1 MKRNFGSDCRII
13 AIMSGCFTQRGEPA
27 IFDKYTRAESALGCG
42 CDLVLELPL
51 PHSMSGAEFFARAG
65 VYIADAIG
73 KIDLLFFGSECGE
86 LTRLQTVARRMTSDE
101 FGKACAE
108 ARSKDKGAQTGR
120 LRADIYRRLF
130 GDEPI
135 LSGSND
141 LLALEYLRA
150 LKRFGSA
157 IRPYAIKRVGGEY
170 NSTDVSADISTDCTT
185 DISND
190 NIAGIS
196 PDSISGIPTDSI
208 DAAMTETAKKSGEL
222 RALSPARFASATAI
236 RKAILS
242 GGELS
247 VLVPDKSAEL
257 ARREIDSGRI
267 HSLSKLDKIVSAF
280 IRLRGQDFDN
290 CIEGSASIGARLRKA
305 AAEYS
310 TVDDIV
316 NASVERRYSASRV
329 RRVLLG
335 GMLGIKMSDCDE
347 LPAYTN
353 LLGANAV
360 GRELLAEIRK
370 TSRLPV
376 VTRISEIK
384 SLGERA
390 RAQLELEKRAAG
402 LYALSCDAPQSPA
415 DILRAHP
422 VMF

>member
-27 IFDKYTRAESALGCG
+27 IFDKYTRAESALHCG
-42 CDLVLELPL
+42 CDLVLDLPL
-51 PHSMSGAEFFARAG
+51 PFSMSGAEFFARAG
-65 VYIADAIG
+65 VYIADSIG
-73 KIDLLFFGSECGE
+73 VVDLLFFGSECGE

-108 ARSKDKGAQTGR
+108 ARLKDKGAQTGR

-135 LSGSND
+135 LSGSNN

-150 LKRFGSA
+150 LNRFGSA
-157 IRPYAIKRVGGEY
+157 IQPYAIKRVGGEY
-170 NSTDVSADISTDCTT
+170 NSTDVSTGISTGEMSESSFGTNTSLDKR
-185 DISND
+185 
-190 NIAGIS
+190 
-196 PDSISGIPTDSI
+196 
-208 DAAMTETAKKSGEL
+208 TAPL
-222 RALSPARFASATAI
+222 PRFASATAI
-236 RKAILS
+236 RNAILS
-242 GGELS
+242 GSILSDGELMD
-247 VLVPDKSAEL
+247 LLPDKSAEL
-257 ARREIDSGRI
+257 ARREIAAGRV

-290 CIEGSASIGARLRKA
+290 CIEGSASIGARLRSA
-305 AAEYS
+305 AAKYS

-316 NASVERRYSASRV
+316 DASVERRYSASRV

-390 RAQLELEKRAAG
+390 RAQLELEQRAAG
-402 LYALSCDAPQSPA
+402 LYALSCDTPQSPA

>member
-1 MKRNFGSDCRII
+1 MKTAAVICEYNPFHFGHKYQIETMKRNFGSDCRII
-13 AIMSGCFTQRGEPA
+13 AIMSGSFTQRGEPA
-27 IFDKYTRAESALGCG
+27 IFDKYTRAESALRCG

-51 PHSMSGAEFFARAG
+51 PFSMSGAEFFARAG
-65 VYIADAIG
+65 VYIADSIG
-73 KIDLLFFGSECGE
+73 VVDLLFFGSECGE
-86 LTRLQTVARRMTSDE
+86 LTRLQTVAERMSSDE
-101 FGKACAE
+101 FRQACTE
-108 ARSKDKGAQTGR
+108 ERSKDKGAQTGR
-120 LRADIYRRLF
+120 LRDEIYRRLW

-135 LSGSND
+135 LSGSNN

-150 LKRFGSA
+150 LKRFNSP
-157 IRPYAIKRVGGEY
+157 IQPYAVKRVGGDY
-170 NSTDVSADISTDCTT
+170 NSTDVSTGEMSEYCFDKNTFSDKL
-185 DISND
+185 
-190 NIAGIS
+190 
-196 PDSISGIPTDSI
+196 
-208 DAAMTETAKKSGEL
+208 TAPL
-222 RALSPARFASATAI
+222 PRFASATAI
-236 RKAILS
+236 RNTILS
-242 GGELS
+242 GPILSGAELS
-247 VLVPDKSAEL
+247 GLMPDKSAEL
-257 ARREIDSGRI
+257 ARREIAAGRI
-267 HSLSKLDKIVSAF
+267 HSLSKLDKIAAAF

-310 TVDDIV
+310 TVNDIV
-316 NASVERRYSASRV
+316 DASVERRYSASRV

-402 LYALSCDAPQSPA
+402 LYALSCDTPQSPA

>member
-1 MKRNFGSDCRII
+1 MKTAAVICEYNPFHFGHKYQLDVIRHLLGQDTAII
-13 AIMSGCFTQRGEPA
+13 AIMSGDFVQRGEPA
-27 IFDKYTRAESALGCG
+27 IIGKYARAESALLCG
-42 CDLVLELPL
+42 CDLILELPL
-51 PHSMSGAEFFARAG
+51 PFSMSGAEFFARAG
-65 VYIADAIG
+65 VYIADSLGIV
-73 KIDLLFFGSECGE
+73 DLLFFGSECGE
-86 LTRLQTVARRMTSDE
+86 LTKLQTVAERMTSDE
-101 FGKACAE
+101 FGQACVE

-120 LRADIYRRLF
+120 LRDEIYRRLW

-150 LKRFGSA
+150 LKRFGSP
-157 IRPYAIKRVGGEY
+157 IRPYAVKRVGGGY
-170 NSTDVSADISTDCTT
+170 NSTDISTGEMSEYCFDKNTFS
-185 DISND
+185 DKL
-190 NIAGIS
+190 
-196 PDSISGIPTDSI
+196 
-208 DAAMTETAKKSGEL
+208 TAPL
-222 RALSPARFASATAI
+222 PRFASATAI

-310 TVDDIV
+310 TVNDIV
-316 NASVERRYSASRV
+316 DASVERRYSASRV

-335 GMLGIKMSDCDE
+335 GMLWIKMSDCDK
-347 LPAYTN
+347 LPVYTN

-415 DILRAHP
+415 DILRSLP
-422 VMF
+422 VMV

>member
-1 MKRNFGSDCRII
+1 MKRNFGSDCRVI

-27 IFDKYTRAESALGCG
+27 IFDKYTRAESALRCG

-65 VYIADAIG
+65 VYIADSIG
-73 KIDLLFFGSECGE
+73 VDDLLFFGSECGE
-86 LTRLQTVARRMTSDE
+86 LARLQTVAERMSSDE
-101 FGKACAE
+101 FRQACAE
-108 ARSKDKGAQTGR
+108 ARVTDKGAQTGR

-157 IRPYAIKRVGGEY
+157 IQPYAIKRVGGEY
-170 NSTDVSADISTDCTT
+170 NSTDVSTGEMSEYCFDKNTFSDKL
-185 DISND
+185 
-190 NIAGIS
+190 
-196 PDSISGIPTDSI
+196 
-208 DAAMTETAKKSGEL
+208 TAPL
-222 RALSPARFASATAI
+222 PCFASATAI
-236 RKAILS
+236 RNTILSDPILS

-247 VLVPDKSAEL
+247 GLMPDKSAEL
-257 ARREIDSGRI
+257 ARREIAAGRV

-280 IRLRGQDFDN
+280 IRLRDQDFDN
-290 CIEGSASIGARLRKA
+290 CIEGSASIGARLRSA
-305 AAEYS
+305 AAKYS
-310 TVDDIV
+310 TVEDIV

-347 LPAYTN
+347 LPVYTN

-370 TSRLPV
+370 TSRLPI

-390 RAQLELEKRAAG
+390 RAQLELEQRAAG

-415 DILRAHP
+415 DILRSRP
-422 VMF
+422 VMYN

>member
-1 MKRNFGSDCRII
+1 MKTAAVICEYNPFHFGHRYQIDTIKRTFGSDCRII

-27 IFDKYTRAESALGCG
+27 IFDKYTRAEAALRCG

-65 VYIADAIG
+65 VYIADSIR

-86 LTRLQTVARRMTSDE
+86 LARLQTVAERMSSDE
-101 FGKACAE
+101 FRQACAE
-108 ARSKDKGAQTGR
+108 ARVTDKGAQTGR
-120 LRADIYRRLF
+120 LRDEIYRRLW

-150 LKRFGSA
+150 LNRFGSA
-157 IRPYAIKRVGGEY
+157 IQPYAIKRVGGEY
-170 NSTDVSADISTDCTT
+170 NSTDISTGEMSEYCFDKNTFS
-185 DISND
+185 DKL
-190 NIAGIS
+190 
-196 PDSISGIPTDSI
+196 
-208 DAAMTETAKKSGEL
+208 TAPL
-222 RALSPARFASATAI
+222 PRFASATAI

-247 VLVPDKSAEL
+247 GLIPDKSAEL
-257 ARREIDSGRI
+257 ARREIATGRV
-267 HSLSKLDKIVSAF
+267 HSLSKLDKIAAAF

-310 TVDDIV
+310 TVNDIV
-316 NASVERRYSASRV
+316 DASVERRYSASRV

-335 GMLGIKMSDCDE
+335 GMLWIKMSDCDK
-347 LPAYTN
+347 LPVYTN

>member
-1 MKRNFGSDCRII
+1 MRTAAVICEYNPFHFGHKYQLDVIRHLLGQDTAII
-13 AIMSGCFTQRGEPA
+13 AIMSGDFVQRGEPA
-27 IFDKYTRAESALGCG
+27 IIGKYARAESALLCG
-42 CDLVLELPL
+42 CDLILELPL
-51 PHSMSGAEFFARAG
+51 PFSMSGAEFFARAG
-65 VYIADAIG
+65 VYIADSLGIV
-73 KIDLLFFGSECGE
+73 DLLFFGSECGE
-86 LTRLQTVARRMTSDE
+86 LTKLQTVAERMTSDE
-101 FGKACAE
+101 FGQACVE
-108 ARSKDKGAQTGR
+108 ARMTDKGAQTGR

-150 LKRFGSA
+150 LNRFGSA
-157 IRPYAIKRVGGEY
+157 IQPYAIKRVGGGY
-170 NSTDVSADISTDCTT
+170 NSTDISTGEMSEYCFDKNTFS
-185 DISND
+185 DKL
-190 NIAGIS
+190 
-196 PDSISGIPTDSI
+196 
-208 DAAMTETAKKSGEL
+208 TAPL
-222 RALSPARFASATAI
+222 PRFASATAI

-247 VLVPDKSAEL
+247 GLMPDKSAEL
-257 ARREIDSGRI
+257 ARREIAAGRV

-290 CIEGSASIGARLRKA
+290 CIEGSASIGARLRSA

-310 TVDDIV
+310 SVDDIV
-316 NASVERRYSASRV
+316 DASVARRYSASRV

-415 DILRAHP
+415 DILRSRP
-422 VMF
+422 VMV

>member
-1 MKRNFGSDCRII
+1 MKRNFGSDCRVI

-27 IFDKYTRAESALGCG
+27 IFDKYTRAESALRCG

-65 VYIADAIG
+65 VYIADSIG
-73 KIDLLFFGSECGE
+73 VVDLLFFGSECGE
-86 LTRLQTVARRMTSDE
+86 LARLQTVARRMTSDE

-120 LRADIYRRLF
+120 LRDDIYRRLF
-130 GDEPI
+130 GNEPI
-135 LSGSND
+135 LSGSNN

-150 LKRFGSA
+150 LKRFNSS
-157 IRPYAIKRVGGEY
+157 IQPYAIKRVGGEY
-170 NSTDVSADISTDCTT
+170 NSTDISTGEMSEFSFGTNTSLDKR
-185 DISND
+185 
-190 NIAGIS
+190 
-196 PDSISGIPTDSI
+196 
-208 DAAMTETAKKSGEL
+208 TAPL
-222 RALSPARFASATAI
+222 PRFASATAI
-236 RKAILS
+236 RNAILS
-242 GGELS
+242 GSILSDGELMD
-247 VLVPDKSAEL
+247 LLPDKSAEL
-257 ARREIDSGRI
+257 ARREIESGRI

-290 CIEGSASIGARLRKA
+290 CIEGSASIGARLRSA

-316 NASVERRYSASRV
+316 DASVERRYSASRV

-347 LPAYTN
+347 LPVYTN

-384 SLGERA
+384 SLGESA
-390 RAQLELEKRAAG
+390 KQQLELEKRAAG
-402 LYALSCDAPQSPA
+402 LYALSCDAPQPPA
-415 DILRAHP
+415 DILRSRP
-422 VMF
+422 VMYN

>member
-1 MKRNFGSDCRII
+1 MKTAAVICEYNPFHFGHKYQLDVIRHLLGQDTAII
-13 AIMSGCFTQRGEPA
+13 AIMSGDFVQRGEPA
-27 IFDKYTRAESALGCG
+27 IIGKYARAESALLCG
-42 CDLVLELPL
+42 CDLILELPL
-51 PHSMSGAEFFARAG
+51 PFSMSGAEFFARAG
-65 VYIADAIG
+65 VYIADSLGIV
-73 KIDLLFFGSECGE
+73 DLLFFGSECGE
-86 LTRLQTVARRMTSDE
+86 LTKLQTVAERMTSDE
-101 FGKACAE
+101 FGQACVE
-108 ARSKDKGAQTGR
+108 ARMTDKGAQTGR

-150 LKRFGSA
+150 LNRFGSA
-157 IRPYAIKRVGGEY
+157 IQPYAIKRVGGGY
-170 NSTDVSADISTDCTT
+170 NSTDISTGEMSEYCFDKNTFS
-185 DISND
+185 DKL
-190 NIAGIS
+190 
-196 PDSISGIPTDSI
+196 
-208 DAAMTETAKKSGEL
+208 TAPL
-222 RALSPARFASATAI
+222 PRFASATAI

-247 VLVPDKSAEL
+247 GLMPDKSAEL
-257 ARREIDSGRI
+257 ARREIAAGRV

-290 CIEGSASIGARLRKA
+290 CIEGSASIGARLRSA

-316 NASVERRYSASRV
+316 DASVERRYSASRV

-415 DILRAHP
+415 DILRSRP
-422 VMF
+422 VMV